1 MLEESLD
8 PRPSLPREL
17 AHVLTGAPTP
27 ASVPIDVLA
36 QAWNDNAS
44 FWSNLRTVEYWI
56 DRARP

>member
-17 AHVLTGAPTP
+17 ARVLTGSPTL
-27 ASVPIDVLA
+27 ASVPVDVLA

-56 DRARP
+56 ARARP